1 MNCSLQ
7 MPVTF
12 RSPCFFHSHFMT
24 LDQAKDS
31 ITTSVELGERA
42 AVGSPAEGA
51 EQREEI
57 RIHSWWK
64 GEGHMAGCR
73 GLFLC
78 LCWELPAQLW
88 FLTGLFDGWY
98 FWRTRKQVWEVS
110 QVTNKY
116 INLGHFPSSQT
127 WQCGCY
133 NDSTHRLP
141 REAVPVSAPSSM
153 PMGLRLP
160 RFSP

>member
-1 MNCSLQ
+1 MLSMSKGQLILTQTGREPATCSQVPGELICSHSNAPVFTFLVHGMNCSLQ

-57 RIHSWWK
+57 RIHS
-64 GEGHMAGCR
+64 
-73 GLFLC
+73 
-78 LCWELPAQLW
+78 
-88 FLTGLFDGWY
+88 
-98 FWRTRKQVWEVS
+98 
-110 QVTNKY
+110 
-116 INLGHFPSSQT
+116 
-127 WQCGCY
+127 
-133 NDSTHRLP
+133 
-141 REAVPVSAPSSM
+141 
-153 PMGLRLP
+153 
-160 RFSP
+160 